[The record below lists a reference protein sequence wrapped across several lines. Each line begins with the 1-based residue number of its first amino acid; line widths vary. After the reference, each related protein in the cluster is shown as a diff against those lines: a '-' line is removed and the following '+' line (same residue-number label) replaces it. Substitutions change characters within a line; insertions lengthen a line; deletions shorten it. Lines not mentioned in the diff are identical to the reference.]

1 MSGSIKARQPHQPT
15 RRCNPGVR
23 IARHILNA
31 MVIHYLLLP
40 VAGCEKNFDLELDY
54 AEQQL
59 VVEAYINNEIPEY
72 NYVMLTKSQ
81 TPGNTDITSLPVKN
95 ALVKISSGSLATN
108 NTIVWDG
115 NSTVTL
121 KETRLPGVPS
131 NVSDGIYTDPNL
143 QTDPG
148 GALRG
153 QAGKYYLLEI
163 EINGQK
169 YTATTTLPYPIP
181 IRLSTG
187 FQYTGKDGVEK
198 GRITVHFKDPD
209 TTGNCQL
216 FYWRHSD
223 NKQSFGWGS
232 LGTSKRLTNT
242 DENNNGGYMH
252 ITDSYGFVKGDSV
265 TCYMANVTRSVYN
278 FWDSY
283 NKARNSSGLLTTPV
297 SLASEIKGKNV
308 TGCFSGLS
316 ISTATIVMD

>member
-15 RRCNPGVR
+15 RRYHSGVR
-23 IARHILNA
+23 IGRCILNA
-31 MVIHYLLLP
+31 MVIHCLFLP
-40 VAGCEKNFDLELDY
+40 IAGCEKNFDLELDY
-54 AEQQL
+54 LEQQL

-72 NYVMLTKSQ
+72 NYVMLSKSQ

-95 ALVKISSGSLATN
+95 AVVKISSGSLAPN
-108 NTIVWDG
+108 NTIVWDN
-115 NSTVTL
+115 NSTVVL
-121 KETRLPGVPS
+121 KETQLPGVPS
-131 NVSDGIYTDPNL
+131 SIGDGIYTDPKL

-148 GALRG
+148 TALRG
-153 QAGKYYLLEI
+153 QSGKYYLLEI
-163 EINGQK
+163 ETNGQK
-169 YTATTTLPYPIP
+169 YTATTTLLHPIP

-187 FQYTGKDGVEK
+187 FQYTGSDGVEK

-232 LGTSKRLTNT
+232 LGTSKRLTNS
-242 DENNNGGYMH
+242 DENNNGSYMH

-297 SLASEIKGKNV
+297 SLVSDIKGKNV
-308 TGCFSGLS
+308 TGCFSGLA
-316 ISTATIVMD
+316 ISTATIVVD